1 MALETNMS
9 IQIKTASTIST
20 LSNELGTAR
29 LVALAFAGAMLF
41 TVGFAQSAP
50 VHNAAHDTRHVQV
63 FPCH

>member
-1 MALETNMS
+1 MNTQTSS
-9 IQIKTASTIST
+9 IAKTSSNLSEMIK
-20 LSNELGTAR
+20 AR

-50 VHNAAHDTRHVQV
+50 LHNAAHDTRHVEV